1 MAALLI
7 TPQGNAKI
15 TGIDFSSAKVDV
27 DSFEVHFERYIF
39 YVITAGND
47 RVHHGSNS

>member
-27 DSFEVHFERYIF
+27 DSFEFHFERYIF
-39 YVITAGND
+39 YVVIAGND
-47 RVHHGSNS
+47 RVHHGPNS